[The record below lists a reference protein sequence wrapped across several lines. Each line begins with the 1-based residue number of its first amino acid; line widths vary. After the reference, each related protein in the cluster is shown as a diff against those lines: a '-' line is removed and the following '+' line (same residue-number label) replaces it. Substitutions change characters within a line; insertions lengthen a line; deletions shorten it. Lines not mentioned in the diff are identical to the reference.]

1 MGLMAQDFNL
11 STRET
16 EAGGSLSSR
25 TGLYRETLY
34 WKKEGKGREGKEEKK
49 RKKERKKERKVTLG
63 GRAVVQVWR
72 SKDNLGESLLGM
84 VARATPRSSLLGL
97 ESKPQAQFFD
107 STDLSWSRKVAATK
121 RKQVGPTE
129 VESHSMGR
137 QSSFSCRL

>member
-34 WKKEGKGREGKEEKK
+34 W
-49 RKKERKKERKVTLG
+49 KKERKVTLG

>member
-1 MGLMAQDFNL
+1 MKD
-11 STRET
+11 
-16 EAGGSLSSR
+16 
-25 TGLYRETLY
+25 
-34 WKKEGKGREGKEEKK
+34 KKDKEGEKERKKKRKEEWKEG

>member
-1 MGLMAQDFNL
+1 LEERRKEG
-11 STRET
+11 RE
-16 EAGGSLSSR
+16 GGR
-25 TGLYRETLY
+25 
-34 WKKEGKGREGKEEKK
+34 EGKGREGKGREGKGREGGKK

>member
-34 WKKEGKGREGKEEKK
+34 W
-49 RKKERKKERKVTLG
+49 KKERKKERKVTLG

>member
-34 WKKEGKGREGKEEKK
+34 WKKEGGKK